1 MSDYKELKEKLF
13 LKHDNGLLSA
23 TEEENKRIFEYCEGY
38 KSFLNSAKTERE
50 AVKAAVALAEKKGFK
65 PFSRDNKYSAGDKVY
80 FNNRGKTVAFAVI
93 GKQDCESGFNIT
105 AAHIDSPRLDLKPNP
120 VYEEIEL
127 ALFKTHYY
135 GGIKKYQWPTVPLA
149 LHGVFAKK
157 DGTVT
162 EVKIG
167 EDENDPKFVVNDLL
181 PHLASEQC
189 KRSLS
194 DGIRGEELNVLIG
207 SMPFKDDEGSE
218 LVKLNILRILN
229 EKYGVTEE
237 DFLSAELEMVP
248 AFKSCDIGFDRS
260 MIGSYGQDD
269 RVCAYPALTAVLE
282 VESPE
287 RTALAILTDKEEI
300 GSEGNTGLNSDFL
313 RYVIGD
319 ICHCFGKDATVAL
332 RNSKCLSADVN
343 AATDPTFQDVMEK
356 RNASFLNYGVVV
368 TKYTGARGKSDT
380 NDASAEYVAEIRSM
394 LDNAKIKW
402 QIGELGKVDIGGGGT
417 VAKYIA
423 DMGVDVVDLGV
434 PVLSMHAPFETT
446 AKFDVFMCYK
456 AMYEFMK

>member
-38 KSFLNSAKTERE
+38 KNFLNSAKTERE

-93 GKQDCESGFNIT
+93 GKQDCERGFNIT

-218 LVKLNILRILN
+218 LVKLNILKILN

>member
-1 MSDYKELKEKLF
+1 MSEYNELKEKLF
-13 LKHDNGLLSA
+13 LKHENGLKNI
-23 TEEENKRIFEYCEGY
+23 TEKEWNEIIAYCEDY
-38 KSFLNSAKTERE
+38 KKFLNASKTERE
-50 AVKAAVALAEKKGFK
+50 AVKNAIAAAKEKGFK
-65 PFSRDNKYSAGDKVY
+65 EFSRNEKYNPGDKVY

-93 GKQDCESGFNIT
+93 GKEDIENGINIT

-120 VYEEIEL
+120 LYEEIEL

-135 GGIKKYQWPTVPLA
+135 GGIRKYQWPTVPLA

-157 DGTVT
+157 DGSIVS
-162 EVKIG
+162 VNIG
-167 EDENDPKFVVNDLL
+167 EDDNDPKFVVNDLL
-181 PHLASEQC
+181 PHLASEQN
-189 KRSLS
+189 KRSLP

-207 SMPFKDDEGSE
+207 SRPFKDDEGSE
-218 LVKLNILRILN
+218 LVKLNILKILN
-229 EKYGVTEE
+229 EKYGVTED
-237 DFLSAELEMVP
+237 DFLSSELEIVP
-248 AFKSCDIGFDRS
+248 ATKACDLGFDRS

-269 RVCAYPALTAVLE
+269 RVCAYPALTAVLN
-282 VESPE
+282 VESPKK
-287 RTALAILTDKEEI
+287 TALAILTDKEEI

-319 ICHCFGKDATVAL
+319 LCYVAGGDPTVAL
-332 RNSKCLSADVN
+332 RHSRCLSADVN
-343 AATDPTFQDVMEK
+343 AGTDPTFQDVMEK

-380 NDASAEYVAEIRSM
+380 NDASAEYVAQIRSM
-394 LDNAKIKW
+394 LDNSGIKW

-423 DMGVDVVDLGV
+423 DMGVDVIDLGV

-446 AKFDVFMCYK
+446 AKFDIFMCFK

>member
-1 MSDYKELKEKLF
+1 MSDYNELKEKLF
-13 LKHDNGLLSA
+13 LKHENGLKNI
-23 TEEENKRIFEYCEGY
+23 TEKEWNEIIAYCEDY
-38 KSFLNSAKTERE
+38 KKFLNASKTERE
-50 AVKAAVALAEKKGFK
+50 AVKNAIAAAKEKGFK
-65 PFSRDNKYSAGDKVY
+65 EFSRNEKYNPGDKVY

-93 GKQDCESGFNIT
+93 GKEDIENGINIT

-120 VYEEIEL
+120 LYEEIEL

-135 GGIKKYQWPTVPLA
+135 GGIRKYQWPTVPLA

-157 DGTVT
+157 DGSIVS
-162 EVKIG
+162 VNIG
-167 EDENDPKFVVNDLL
+167 EDDNDPKFVVNDLL
-181 PHLASEQC
+181 PHLASEQN
-189 KRSLS
+189 KRSLP

-207 SMPFKDDEGSE
+207 SRPFKDDEGSE
-218 LVKLNILRILN
+218 LVKLNILKILN
-229 EKYGVTEE
+229 EKYGVTED
-237 DFLSAELEMVP
+237 DFLSSELEIVP
-248 AFKSCDIGFDRS
+248 ATKACDLGFDRS

-269 RVCAYPALTAVLE
+269 RVCAYPALTAVLN
-282 VESPE
+282 VESPKK
-287 RTALAILTDKEEI
+287 TALAILTDKEEI

-319 ICHCFGKDATVAL
+319 LCYFAGGDPTVAL
-332 RNSKCLSADVN
+332 RHSRCLSADVN
-343 AATDPTFQDVMEK
+343 AGTDPTFQDVMEK

-380 NDASAEYVAEIRSM
+380 NDASAEYVAQIRSM
-394 LDNAKIKW
+394 LDNSGIKW

-423 DMGVDVVDLGV
+423 DMGVDVIDLGV

-446 AKFDVFMCYK
+446 AKFDIFMCFK